1 MQLKSILLALAF
13 SAFAQAQT
21 IHGYTKKDC
30 PSDSSKTASQ
40 QTTLNKCLTLDG
52 SDYKSLKGSPGDY
65 VLTAFAE
72 SSCNGNGYA
81 LPPGKCINGDKFTTY
96 EIQFIPIAKRDN
108 ATALLELYADYY
120 AEFPEEAEELK
131 KRQLNEA

>member
-1 MQLKSILLALAF
+1 MQLKSILFALAF
-13 SAFAQAQT
+13 SAFAQAAT
-21 IHGYTKKDC
+21 IHGYSEKDC
-30 PSDSSKTASQ
+30 KGNPSDSSSSKTD
-40 QTTLNKCLTLDG
+40 TCLTLD
-52 SDYKSLKGSPGDY
+52 SSSSKSLKGSPGDY

-72 SSCNGNGYA
+72 SDCNGNGFA

-96 EIQFIPIAKRDN
+96 EVQFIPIAKRSN

-131 KRQLNEA
+131 RQLNEA

>member
-30 PSDSSKTASQ
+30 PKADEETGSDE
-40 QTTLNKCLTLDG
+40 TTREKCLTLK
-52 SDYKSLKGSPGDY
+52 SSSYKSLKGSPGDF

-72 SSCNGNGYA
+72 SSCDGNGYA

-96 EIQFIPIAKRDN
+96 EIQFIPITKRNN

-131 KRQLNEA
+131 RQVNEA

>member
-1 MQLKSILLALAF
+1 MQLKSIILALAF
-13 SAFAQAQT
+13 SAFAQAAT
-21 IHGYTKKDC
+21 IHGYSEKDC
-30 PSDSSKTASQ
+30 KGTNPTDSSSSKTD
-40 QTTLNKCLTLDG
+40 TCLTLEA
-52 SDYKSLKGSPGDY
+52 SNSKSLKGSPGDY

-72 SSCNGNGYA
+72 TSCNGNGYA

-96 EIQFIPIAKRDN
+96 EVQFIPIAKRSN

-131 KRQLNEA
+131 RQLNEA

>member
-1 MQLKSILLALAF
+1 MQLKSILFALAF
-13 SAFAQAQT
+13 SAFAQAAT
-21 IHGYTKKDC
+21 IHGYSEKDC
-30 PSDSSKTASQ
+30 KGGNPSDSSSSKTD
-40 QTTLNKCLTLDG
+40 TCLTLD
-52 SDYKSLKGSPGDY
+52 SSSSKSLKGSPGDY

-72 SSCNGNGYA
+72 SDCNGNGFA

-96 EIQFIPIAKRDN
+96 EVQFIPIAKRSN

-131 KRQLNEA
+131 RQLNEA

>member
-13 SAFAQAQT
+13 SAFAQAAT
-21 IHGYTKKDC
+21 IHGYSQKDC
-30 PSDSSKTASQ
+30 KGNPSDSDSSKTD
-40 QTTLNKCLTLDG
+40 TCLTLTA
-52 SDYKSLKGSPGDY
+52 SDSKSLKGSPGDY

-72 SSCNGNGYA
+72 TSCNGNGYA

-96 EIQFIPIAKRDN
+96 EVQFIPIAKRSN

-131 KRQLNEA
+131 RQLNEA

>member
-1 MQLKSILLALAF
+1 MQLKSILLALAL

-21 IHGYTKKDC
+21 IHGYTAKDC
-30 PSDSSKTASQ
+30 PGGDGSTASSE
-40 QTTLNKCLTLDG
+40 TKTNTCYNLDK
-52 SDYKSLKGSPGDY
+52 STYKALKGSPGDF

-72 SSCNGNGYA
+72 SKCLGTGYA

-96 EIQFIPIAKRDN
+96 EIQFIPIAKRSN
-108 ATALLELYADYY
+108 ATALLEMYADYY

-131 KRQLNEA
+131 RQVNEE

>member
-1 MQLKSILLALAF
+1 MQLKSIILALAF

-30 PSDSSKTASQ
+30 SDDATDASD
-40 QTTLNKCLTLDG
+40 QTTLNKCLTLTG
-52 SDYKSLKGSPGDY
+52 NSFKALKGSPGDY

-72 SSCNGNGYA
+72 TSCNGNGYA

-96 EIQFIPIAKRDN
+96 EIQFIPIAKRSN

-131 KRQLNEA
+131 RQLNEA